1 MYPSLLYY
9 LQYRINLANHN
20 FYSMNLIT
28 QLVTIYD
35 LQYLQKNPCCCHHLL
50 ILLNINVHKFL
61 YDQEEYGNDDIGSK
75 GIWVR
80 ELREEC
86 VSNRKGNVVREF
98 LSTWLGINSHGIS
111 KVPSCWSFWARSV
124 ILYLLHN
131 FENKDI
137 VHRYEFLYVYKIIA
151 WLFFT
156 NWRIVLSIKEGY
168 EWLTFVLNTHILRI
182 QG

>member
-1 MYPSLLYY
+1 MIRFIRSY
-9 LQYRINLANHN
+9 LS
-20 FYSMNLIT
+20 YSSNLIT

-35 LQYLQKNPCCCHHLL
+35 LKYLQKNPCCCHHLL

-111 KVPSCWSFWARSV
+111 EVQCTIICDRFEPEVWFLIYYIISRFTDMNSFM
-124 ILYLLHN
+124 
-131 FENKDI
+131 F
-137 VHRYEFLYVYKIIA
+137 
-151 WLFFT
+151 
-156 NWRIVLSIKEGY
+156 IK
-168 EWLTFVLNTHILRI
+168 
-182 QG
+182 